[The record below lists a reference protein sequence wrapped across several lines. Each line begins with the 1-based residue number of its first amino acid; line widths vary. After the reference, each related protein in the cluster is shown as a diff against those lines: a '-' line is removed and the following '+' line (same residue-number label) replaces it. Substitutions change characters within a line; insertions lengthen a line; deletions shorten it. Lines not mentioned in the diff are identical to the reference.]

1 MLDIPVKH
9 IFPLSGLHFHSC
21 NGVFDKRKS
30 LILFYCNLSELPT
43 MVIIIMPYLRNF
55 VQSHEDIS
63 CFLLKP
69 SLFYIVHLDIQY
81 N

>member
-1 MLDIPVKH
+1 
-9 IFPLSGLHFHSC
+9 
-21 NGVFDKRKS
+21 
-30 LILFYCNLSELPT
+30 